1 MVRELITDQ
10 GALVRDVISVDELIV
25 ASADLPD
32 EKVWLV
38 IVVPP
43 DGADEIKVMG

>member
-1 MVRELITDQ
+1 MVRELIADQ
-10 GALVRDVISVDELIV
+10 GALLKDVISANEMIV

-32 EKVWLV
+32 DKVWLV

-43 DGADEIKVMG
+43 DDAHEIKVMG